1 MESSNKNTILA
12 CIFLTFALIIFT
24 SCEHKVTP
32 EELKKIVEFEES
44 CVSQYVN
51 SVEAILSKKA
61 ATISEIDVHE
71 MSVKSS
77 ICHHNLPSHYDYEEV
92 SSKGFKGG
100 AFTRLAVWASLW
112 GMTTSIGKSGPIVGF
127 KSAFNPITK
136 GDSLEEIISSVV
148 KTDGDELY
156 RRVREYVMEKDSRNN
171 KEINVCIYDSRRL
184 KQIISVCQ
192 NNSAIPP
199 LFCILDAQ
207 RQITTKGKFVI
218 SNYGEKDIIIQ

>member
-24 SCEHKVTP
+24 SCEHKATP

-51 SVEAILSKKA
+51 SVEATFKKA
-61 ATISEIDVHE
+61 ATISETEIRG
-71 MSVKSS
+71 MFVKSS
-77 ICHHNLPSHYDYEEV
+77 ICGNGTLPSHYEEG
-92 SSKGFKGG
+92 SSKGFGDG
-100 AFTRLAVWASLW
+100 AFTRLAVCASLW
-112 GMTTSIGKSGPIVGF
+112 GMTTSVGKSGPIVEF

-136 GDSLEEIISSVV
+136 GDSLEGIISSVV
-148 KTDGDELY
+148 KTDGYELY

-192 NNSAIPP
+192 NDSAIPP